1 MGEVPALSGA
11 EQRERAGLL
20 RSWHHGPPLLVLP
33 NAWDVASAVALA
45 GVAGCRAV
53 ATTSG
58 GVARS
63 LGFEDGAAPA
73 DEMLRVAMRIAAAVE
88 IPVTADLERGYD
100 DAPTTVRTAWDAG
113 IVGANIEDSVG
124 GQPPVPLEHQV
135 ELLAAV
141 RAAAPELVLNA
152 RIDTFLRGSGG
163 VEETIERGNAY
174 LEAGADCVFPITM
187 ADQADLQAVV
197 DGVKGP
203 VAVMAVP
210 GLPPIAELERIGV
223 ARFTW
228 GSGLAKA
235 ALSAAAQTAEAMLA
249 APGGRA

>member
-1 MGEVPALSGA
+1 MS
-11 EQRERAGLL
+11 RSERAGRL
-20 RSWHHGPPLLVLP
+20 RSWHHEPRLLVLP

-45 GVAGCRAV
+45 RVPGCRAL

-63 LGFEDGAAPA
+63 LGYEDGAAPA
-73 DEMLRVAMRIAAAVE
+73 DEMLRVAARIAAAVDV
-88 IPVTADLERGYD
+88 PVSADLERGYD
-100 DAPTTVRTAWDAG
+100 DPPATVRTAWDAG

-124 GQPPVPLEHQV
+124 GEPPVAVDDQV
-135 ELLAAV
+135 ELLRAV

-152 RIDTFLRGSGG
+152 RVDTFLRRSGG

-174 LEAGADCVFPITM
+174 LAAGADCVFPITI
-187 ADQADLQAVV
+187 ADRAEIEALVQGV
-197 DGVKGP
+197 DGP

-210 GLPPIAELERIGV
+210 GLPPLDELEQLGV

-228 GSGLAKA
+228 GSGLATA
-235 ALSAAAQTAEAMLA
+235 AVSAAVAVAEQALA
-249 APGGRA
+249 